1 MRNQL
6 LAVVIASSI
15 PLAAC
20 AGGGT
25 QSSTNTPPTVTA
37 AAPAPAPAEDVT
49 AVITGL
55 EQEWVKAILAKDT
68 ATVDRLLVDDFIGTT
83 DAVQYGKMEALDDVK
98 TGTHEVLEL
107 NNFLVRS
114 YGNAAIVTMNQ
125 NEKSRHG
132 KEDFSGHYFFTDVWV
147 KQNGQWRAASSHG
160 SRIR

>member
-6 LAVVIASSI
+6 LAVVIASAL
-15 PLAAC
+15 PLTAC

-25 QSSTNTPPTVTA
+25 GTSTSAPA
-37 AAPAPAPAEDVT
+37 ATAPAPAPAPTEDVT

-55 EQEWVKAILAKDT
+55 EQEWVKAILAKDS
-68 ATVDRLLVDDFIGTT
+68 ATVDRLLVEDFIGTT

-107 NNFLVRS
+107 NNILVRA
-114 YGNAAIVTMNQ
+114 YGDAAIVTMDQ

-132 KEDFSGHYFFTDVWV
+132 KENFSGHYFFTDVWV
-147 KQNGQWRAASSHG
+147 KQNGQWHAVSSHG

>member
-1 MRNQL
+1 MRRQL
-6 LAVVIASSI
+6 LVVLIAGAI

-20 AGGGT
+20 AGDGGQT
-25 QSSTNTPPTVTA
+25 GTATNASPAVT
-37 AAPAPAPAEDVT
+37 AAPAPAENVT
-49 AVITGL
+49 VVITGL
-55 EQEWVKAILAKDT
+55 EQEWVKAILTKDT

-107 NNFLVRS
+107 NNILVRA
-114 YGNAAIVTMNQ
+114 YGDAAVVTMDQ

-132 KEDFSGHYFFTDVWV
+132 TENFSGHYFFTDVWV
-147 KQNGQWRAASSHG
+147 KQNGQWHAVSSHG